1 MVKNKK
7 VNTVKLL
14 LYLVFGL
21 YLTVIITNLSS
32 YHTTSR
38 INEDEFNNAGK
49 ETLDL
54 KLKDGTITQKL
65 ISKDNNISSDSCL
78 NLYIGTHNQNDIN
91 IEIEVAISNMK
102 IYSFK
107 GKINDN
113 STVILKPHN
122 TDYNKTKNYIRITS
136 DEINLVSIWCF
147 KNNKSNY
154 LINQEERE
162 YNICLVR
169 DLKYNKKFKLFSKIS
184 YLWDLE
190 KNELLY
196 IFFIIISL
204 KIYSFVKLLN
214 RNYKYIIFFISSFI
228 LINSIIIPPLLNSDE
243 YQHYLGFYNLDE
255 ENNIDEFKQF
265 ISKVH
270 WSRLASSS
278 DQKFT
283 SLDITNVARNDF
295 VNTNIGTRM
304 LDRSIIAGNLFNLL
318 SGIISNISIPY
329 QILILRISSA
339 LVVLTSLFFTINL
352 KNKLFILL
360 CFSIPYLS
368 IMTSSIS
375 NYSAG
380 IALFFLIILSI
391 NKNLNSLKIFL
402 ITIFISLLFY
412 EAQSMIM
419 IIPSLITIIL
429 VNLFQNKNQGL
440 STIRFSIYLLTA
452 SSIIYILYPNNFQ
465 NKFNQINFNIYS
477 FLLINILL
485 IIFIKSITNF
495 NRKFLT
501 ISKIKFSYILY
512 FVLSSIIFSFLLNY
526 PSVKDVQILENNR
539 FFEYFLSIFSNF
551 SSWFRI
557 YYPDYS
563 TQRTLFLGHP
573 IEQISLNF
581 IADANN
587 VITSLCSSWSLL
599 IMYFVFLGTLIC
611 KNNSNSNKYLPSYL
625 FVLISSVL
633 FLYIIEFFHK
643 ENMNGRYLFI
653 YLLHLLYI
661 LYFYSLKVTYP
672 LISRNFFAYLI
683 KNKYYILLIIF
694 ILNNSISVSLIF
706 KRFY

>member
-1 MVKNKK
+1 M
-7 VNTVKLL
+7 
-14 LYLVFGL
+14 
-21 YLTVIITNLSS
+21 
-32 YHTTSR
+32 
-38 INEDEFNNAGK
+38 
-49 ETLDL
+49 
-54 KLKDGTITQKL
+54 
-65 ISKDNNISSDSCL
+65 
-78 NLYIGTHNQNDIN
+78 
-91 IEIEVAISNMK
+91 
-102 IYSFK
+102 
-107 GKINDN
+107 
-113 STVILKPHN
+113 
-122 TDYNKTKNYIRITS
+122 
-136 DEINLVSIWCF
+136 
-147 KNNKSNY
+147 
-154 LINQEERE
+154 
-162 YNICLVR
+162 
-169 DLKYNKKFKLFSKIS
+169 
-184 YLWDLE
+184 
-190 KNELLY
+190 
-196 IFFIIISL
+196 
-204 KIYSFVKLLN
+204 
-214 RNYKYIIFFISSFI
+214 
-228 LINSIIIPPLLNSDE
+228 
-243 YQHYLGFYNLDE
+243 
-255 ENNIDEFKQF
+255 
-265 ISKVH
+265 H

-573 IEQISLNF
+573 IEQIPLNF

-611 KNNSNSNKYLPSYL
+611 KNNSNTSKYLPSYL